1 MNVIIRHTEEK
12 EKERVIIEC
21 YDVTEEVERI
31 RLFCEGAGKSLSGRI
46 DGRTYSV
53 NIGDIFYFESV
64 DERVFAYCES
74 KVYEVKG
81 RLYEI
86 EHELSENF
94 FLRCS
99 KSTVINLMKIE
110 SVSPALNG
118 RFAAHMKNGEKIII
132 SRQFV
137 PALKK
142 AVLK

>member
-1 MNVIIRHTEEK
+1 MNVIIKNVDISEK
-12 EKERVIIEC
+12 EQVIIEC
-21 YDVTEEVERI
+21 YEVTEEVERI
-31 RLFCEGAGKSLSGRI
+31 RLFAESSGQTLSGSI
-46 DGRTYSV
+46 DGRLYSV
-53 NIGDIFYFESV
+53 NIGDIYYFEAV
-64 DERVFAYCES
+64 DERIFAYSES
-74 KVYEVKG
+74 KVFEVRG

-86 EHELSENF
+86 ERRLSESS

-118 RFAAHMKNGEKIII
+118 RFTAYMKNGERIII
-132 SRQFV
+132 SRQYV

>member
-1 MNVIIRHTEEK
+1 MNVIVRTVDGK
-12 EKERVIIEC
+12 EKEQVIIEC
-21 YDVTEEVERI
+21 FEVTEEVERI
-31 RLFCEGAGKSLSGRI
+31 RLFAEGSGQTLSGSI
-46 DGRTYSV
+46 DGWLYSV
-53 NIGDIFYFESV
+53 NIGDIFYFEAV
-64 DERVFAYCES
+64 DERIFAYCES
-74 KVYEVKG
+74 KVFEVKG

-86 EHELSENF
+86 ERKLSESS

-118 RFAAHMKNGEKIII
+118 RFTAHMKNGERVII
-132 SRQFV
+132 SRQYV

>member
-1 MNVIIRHTEEK
+1 MNVIIRNVDSK
-12 EKERVIIEC
+12 EKEQVIIEC
-21 YDVTEEVERI
+21 IEVTEEVERI
-31 RLFCEGAGKSLSGRI
+31 RLFAESSGQTLSGSI
-46 DGRTYSV
+46 DGRLYSV
-53 NIGDIFYFESV
+53 NIGDIYYFEAV
-64 DERVFAYCES
+64 DERIFAYSES
-74 KVYEVKG
+74 KVFEVKG

-86 EHELSENF
+86 ERKLSESS

-118 RFAAHMKNGEKIII
+118 RFTAHMKNGERVII
-132 SRQFV
+132 SRQYV